1 MKRISREQKWQ
12 IAMEKL
18 INKMFEI
25 AGHAVTYE
33 DIKDRRDNWFQ
44 QWTMTVE
51 EAEQWKSWGADYLR
65 KNLRLRKPIAER
77 QMMWINVQWGLMYS
91 NYGEKPEHGKTQP
104 I

>member
-12 IAMEKL
+12 IAREEL

-25 AGHAVTYE
+25 AGHPVTYE

-51 EAEQWKSWGADYLR
+51 ESEEWKSWGSDYLR
-65 KNLRLRKPIAER
+65 KHLKLNKAMADREMLWA
-77 QMMWINVQWGLMYS
+77 NVQWGLMYS
-91 NYGEKPEHGKTQP
+91 NYEETQSK
-104 I
+104 